1 MRGLLLLGAAVVV
14 EVFVLD
20 TGVDTAATSKD
31 DKDVLVAAAAAAEGC
46 PSNVNADGVAAVKGV
61 DDLLE
66 ADDGSA
72 SAIVLVRFG
81 DIQ

>member
-31 DKDVLVAAAAAAEGC
+31 DEDVLVAAAAEGC
-46 PSNVNADGVAAVKGV
+46 PSNVDADGVATVKGV

-66 ADDGSA
+66 ADEGSA